1 MDAFSPEFRED
12 LHRLMLWRRDVRRF
26 RTDPVPEE
34 ILARGLDAFSR
45 APSVGLSEP
54 WRVINVES
62 AAARAAA
69 LSNFQTANAEALAAY
84 QAGGDID
91 RATLYAGLKLSG
103 MQKAPVQLAVFCDTG
118 TVKGAG
124 LGARSMPEMRAYSV
138 VAAMTMM
145 WLALR
150 AEGVGMG
157 WVSILDPEA
166 LAKSLDVPESW
177 KLIGYLCIGW
187 PERSQPTP
195 ELEQLGWETRDGLP
209 KLERR

>member
-12 LHRLMLWRRDVRRF
+12 LHRLMAWRRDVRRF
-26 RTDPVPEE
+26 RTDPVPDD
-34 ILARGLDAFSR
+34 ILARGLDAFAL

-54 WRVINVES
+54 WRVVNVES

-69 LSNFQTANAEALAAY
+69 LSNFQSANAEALAAY
-84 QAGGDID
+84 RAGGDID

-103 MQKAPVQLAVFCDTG
+103 MQKAPVQLAVFCDDAT
-118 TVKGAG
+118 TKGAR

-166 LAKSLDVPESW
+166 LAKSLDVPDSW

-187 PERSQPTP
+187 PEQAQPTP
-195 ELEQLGWETRDGLP
+195 ELEQLGWEAREGLAR
-209 KLERR
+209 LERR